1 MYALVVVV
9 RLSGVALI
17 SCLVLPSSAGPEVT
31 TCEVSE
37 AADKVIHLPALDLAG
52 CPPE

>member
-31 TCEVSE
+31 CEVSE

-52 CPPE
+52 LSS